1 MTDAETAINS
11 VRLAIATA
19 EALSGALAKAKQAL
33 DSSTAQLRDVLE
45 EIEKG
50 RETMHETLA
59 KDRKEARD
67 EFDKKFDHGD
77 SDGNVES

>member
-1 MTDAETAINS
+1 MSDVDTAINA
-11 VRLAIATA
+11 VRLAIATG

-33 DSSTAQLRDVLE
+33 DTSTAQLKDALE

-59 KDRKEARD
+59 KDRKDARD
-67 EFDKKFDHGD
+67 EFDKKFDVSKD
-77 SDGNVES
+77 D

>member
-1 MTDAETAINS
+1 MSDVDTAINA
-11 VRLAIATA
+11 VRLAIATG

-33 DSSTAQLRDVLE
+33 DTSTAQLKEVLADIE
-45 EIEKG
+45 EG

-67 EFDKKFDHGD
+67 EFDKKFDVSKD
-77 SDGNVES
+77 D